1 MTTPPLQPLSLS
13 RVEARQLAISRQF
26 LSAAPAPDGA
36 DGVRAVCRALRFLQL
51 DPVNVIAR
59 SHELVLWSRLG
70 AKGVAE
76 FENVFR
82 RDRWLFEYWAHAA
95 AIVLSEDYP
104 LHRVAMDGYPW
115 RGHESIG
122 RWAETNHA
130 LREHVLERLG
140 EGVPLPTEAFEDR
153 AVLDWPS
160 SGWTN
165 GRNVERMLGFL
176 WRQGRIMVAGRAK
189 GKRLW
194 GLPDACLPADVVR
207 EALSPQ
213 AMVAAAV
220 EHTLRARGVARALDI
235 NQYFVAGRY
244 TDLPGVLGSL
254 AAEGRVVPVNVEGA
268 ADETWYLHAD
278 SMPALEAIRAGEWEG
293 RTALLSPFDNMIN
306 DRRLTDRLWSFDFRN
321 EMYLPKAKREYGHYV
336 LPILH
341 GDEFVGRLAP
351 KVDRRGRRVT
361 VEGLWLEPGV
371 APTAALRKAI
381 VGELTALAAFA
392 GADAIDYAGP
402 VPARWR
408 TALLG
413 S

>member
-1 MTTPPLQPLSLS
+1 MTTQPLTLS
-13 RVEARQLAISRQF
+13 RVEARRLAIARQY
-26 LSAAPAPDGA
+26 LSASPAPDGA

-70 AKGVAE
+70 AKGVTE
-76 FENVFR
+76 FEDVFW

-104 LHRVAMDGYPW
+104 LHKVAMDGYPW
-115 RGHESIG
+115 PGHEAIG
-122 RWAETNHA
+122 AWADVNHA

-140 EGVPLPTEAFEDR
+140 EGEPLPTEAFEDR

-165 GRNVERMLGFL
+165 GRNVERMLGLL
-176 WRQGRIMVAGRAK
+176 WRQGRVMIAGRVK
-189 GKRLW
+189 GHRLW
-194 GLPDACLPADVVR
+194 ALPEVCLPSDVVR

-213 AMVAAAV
+213 EMVSTAV
-220 EHTLRARGVARALDI
+220 EHTLRSRGVARALDV
-235 NQYFVAGRY
+235 NQYFVTGRY
-244 TDLPGVLGSL
+244 IDLPGALDSL
-254 AAEGRVVPVNVEGA
+254 EAQGRVLTARVEGG
-268 ADETWYLHAD
+268 ADETWYVHAD
-278 SMPALEAIRAGEWEG
+278 ALPTLEAIRAGEWAG

-321 EMYLPKAKREYGHYV
+321 EMYVPKAKRQYGHYV

-351 KVDRRGRRVT
+351 KVDRRKRRVT
-361 VEGLWLEPGV
+361 VEGLWLEPEV
-371 APTAALRKAI
+371 KPTAALRKAI
-381 VGELTALAAFA
+381 VAELAALAAFA
-392 GADAIDYAGP
+392 GADTIEYAEP
-402 VPARWR
+402 LPAKWR
-408 TALLG
+408 AALLAA
-413 S
+413 